1 MMTMAISAAAAR
13 VTPATTTPITKK
25 IVRTVEKEAAV
36 VRMITIA

>member
-1 MMTMAISAAAAR
+1 MMTISAAAAAR